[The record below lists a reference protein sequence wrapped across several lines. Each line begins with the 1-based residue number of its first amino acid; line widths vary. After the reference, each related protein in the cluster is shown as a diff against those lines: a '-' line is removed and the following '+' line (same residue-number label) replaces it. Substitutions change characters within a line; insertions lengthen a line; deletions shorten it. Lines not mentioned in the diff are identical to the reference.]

1 MVDVLIKMNV
11 KPVFMIVI
19 SMLIVSTLQAASNV
33 VVDPDS
39 KKMGH
44 IAMTS
49 MNVKTKTLV
58 DFFSMVK

>member
-1 MVDVLIKMNV
+1 
-11 KPVFMIVI
+11 MIVI